1 MSFTSMFSIRL
12 NGVVY
17 EMVGAVLPACFVFLF
32 TDFDYVWYGSSTLEF
47 RSVAVVACFE
57 DMIMVFAWR
66 VWRNYKNFT

>member
-1 MSFTSMFSIRL
+1 
-12 NGVVY
+12 
-17 EMVGAVLPACFVFLF
+17 MVGAVLPACFVFLF